1 MFCSKC
7 GKEINDGA
15 KFCKYCGTNCTK
27 VSEKQAT
34 YCPKCGGQGF
44 SRNTPKMVIAI
55 IISLMMLSS
64 LFGFG
69 TMFLV
74 FGGDMVGFI
83 LFTIII
89 GLVLYFG
96 FKKGECPVCQ
106 GSGRLYR

>member
-1 MFCSKC
+1 MKRLPMSVTAQRGILSK
-7 GKEINDGA
+7 
-15 KFCKYCGTNCTK
+15 K
-27 VSEKQAT
+27 VHS
-34 YCPKCGGQGF
+34 
-44 SRNTPKMVIAI
+44 SIAV

-96 FKKGECPVCQ
+96 FKKGECPVCH

>member
-69 TMFLV
+69 TLFLV
-74 FGGDMVGFI
+74 FGGD
-83 LFTIII
+83 II
-89 GLVLYFG
+89 GLVLFSIIICLALYFG
-96 FKKGECPVCQ
+96 FKKGECPVCH